1 MSFLSRRYYFVLI
14 FPLCLTAACSR
25 QEVRAGGTDPPQGL
39 PVKVRLISAQ
49 KVGESTEYL
58 ATLKSRSGSVL
69 QPQVDGQI
77 TRIFVRSG
85 DRVETGAPLL
95 EIDPLKQ
102 QATVNNQEAN
112 HRLKVANLDMAEKN
126 LERYKNL
133 AKDGV
138 VSKQALDQAQSAYDA
153 AKADVDAM
161 EAGIREQQVQLRY
174 YTVRAPAPGT
184 LGDIPVRVGDR
195 VKPDTVLTTL
205 DRGSELEAYI
215 SVPAE
220 KSALVRQGMP
230 VELIGDDGQVMT
242 RTTAS
247 FISPRVDSAT
257 QLLLIKAII
266 PNQDHRFRNEQI
278 VHARVVWQQVDRPL
292 IPVTA
297 VSRVSGQMFAFVV
310 DDSGKPVVARQRGIL
325 LGDIVGNDYVV
336 LNGVKPGDRVIISG
350 VEMLAD
356 GMPVK
361 PMQ

>member
-1 MSFLSRRYYFVLI
+1 MSRFLRWHYFLVLI
-14 FPLCLTAACSR
+14 FVWLTAGCSR
-25 QEVRAGGTDPPQGL
+25 QEVRAGGADPAQGL

-58 ATLKSRSGSVL
+58 ATLKSRSGSIL

-85 DRVETGAPLL
+85 DHVEAGAPLL
-95 EIDPLKQ
+95 EIDPMKQ
-102 QATVNNQEAN
+102 QATVTNQEAN
-112 HRLKVANLDMAEKN
+112 HRLKLANLDMAAKN
-126 LERYKNL
+126 LERYQNL

-138 VSKQALDQAQSAYDA
+138 VSKQSLDQAQSAYDA

-161 EAGIREQQVQLRY
+161 EAGIQEQQVQLHY

-220 KSALVRQGMP
+220 KSSRVRSGMP
-230 VELIGDDGQVMT
+230 IELIGDEGQVMT
-242 RTTAS
+242 RSTAS
-247 FISPRVDSAT
+247 FVSPRVDSAT
-257 QLLLIKAII
+257 QLLLIKATI

-310 DDSGKPVVARQRGIL
+310 DDSGRQALARQRGIQ
-325 LGDIVGNDYVV
+325 LGDIVGNDYIV
-336 LNGVKPGDRVIISG
+336 LNGIKPGDRVIVSG